1 MKNLFQQDRYIRVAI
16 SIFLFYLSGANLNI
30 YSIMATILLFTA
42 ISGFCPL
49 YLAFGINKKH
59 AKKLEFL
66 SQLPNNNPEPIFIFD
81 SNGKIIYQNS
91 SSKTILPDIKEFSS
105 LTPKEAKIVISEELH
120 DSIKFKQGK
129 HIYMLETKGSKD
141 KNGIFAYGFN
151 ITKLENHAKE
161 LEHLSITD
169 HLTNL
174 GNRKKL
180 LVDISEN
187 AKEDVALFILDIKN
201 FKQINNF
208 FGHIKADN
216 FLIKF
221 SKKLEDFR
229 EQQKYKA
236 LTYRLQANSFAILF
250 SFKNKKIRDEEIK
263 DIRNSLLDFFKDS
276 NILIEDIDVDFDMR
290 VSLATKCDCGGK
302 KSISAELLNNAEI
315 ALLVAK
321 QQNINYLS
329 FDKISYILDEYKENF
344 QWAKKLKNIFAH
356 KSDAKM
362 VAYFQPIYNL
372 HTKKIEKFES
382 LVRIEEKE
390 NVISPFKFLDIARSI
405 NLLPD
410 ITKEMLKQSL
420 QKFQGTKMEF
430 SINISYQD
438 LREKNLVDYFL
449 KTLKEYNFPTSRVV
463 IEILEDENMYEFVDV
478 IADFKKEGFKIAI
491 DDFGTGYSNF
501 QKLQKLNADFL
512 KIDGSL
518 VKNIANN
525 PKDLSIV
532 TTICAYAKTI
542 GVKTIA
548 EFVADQDIFDLVK
561 QSGVDY
567 AQGYFIGA
575 PNPNTK
581 VVFDDK

>member
-1 MKNLFQQDRYIRVAI
+1 MKNLFQQDRYIRVII
-16 SIFLFYLSGANLNI
+16 SIFLFYLSGANLNL

-49 YLAFGINKKH
+49 YLVFGINKKH
-59 AKKLEFL
+59 AKKLDFL
-66 SQLPNNNPEPIFIFD
+66 SQLPNNNPEPVFIFD
-81 SNGKIIYQNS
+81 SNGKIIYQNK
-91 SSKTILPDIKEFSS
+91 SSKTILPNIKEFSS
-105 LTPKEAKIVISEELH
+105 LTPKNPKNVISEELN
-120 DSIKFKQGK
+120 DSMKFKQGK
-129 HIYMLETKGSKD
+129 HIYMLKSKGSKD
-141 KNGIFAYGFN
+141 KNGIFTYGFN
-151 ITKLENHAKE
+151 ITELENHAKE
-161 LEHLSITD
+161 LELFSITD
-169 HLTNL
+169 HLTSL
-174 GNRKKL
+174 KNRKKL

-187 AKEDVALFILDIKN
+187 AKDDVALFILDIKN

-216 FLIKF
+216 FLIQF
-221 SKKLEDFR
+221 SKRLEIFK
-229 EQQKYKA
+229 EQQKYKTQ
-236 LTYRLQANSFAILF
+236 TYRLQANSFAILF

-263 DIRNSLLDFFKDS
+263 DIRDNLLNFLKDS
-276 NILIEDIDVDFDMR
+276 EISIENIDVDFDMR
-290 VSLATKCDCGGK
+290 VSMATKCDCGGEK
-302 KSISAELLNNAEI
+302 NISAELLNNAEI

-321 QQNINYLS
+321 EQNLSYLDFS
-329 FDKISYILDEYKENF
+329 KISYILDKYKENF
-344 QWAKKLKNIFAH
+344 KWAKKLKDIFAN
-356 KSDAKM
+356 KSDANM
-362 VAYFQPIYNL
+362 VSYFQPIYNF

-382 LVRIEEKE
+382 LVRIEDKE
-390 NVISPFKFLDIARSI
+390 DVISPFKFLGIARSI

-410 ITKEMLKQSL
+410 ITKKMLKQSL
-420 QKFQGTKMEF
+420 EKFQSTEMEF

-438 LREKNLVDYFL
+438 LREKNLVAYFL
-449 KTLKEYNFPTSRVV
+449 KTLKEYNFPTNRVV
-463 IEILEDENMYEFVDV
+463 IEILEDENMYEFTN
-478 IADFKKEGFKIAI
+478 IITDFKKEGFKIAI

-548 EFVADQDIFDLVK
+548 EFVADKDIFDLVK

-575 PNPNTK
+575 PNPDIK
-581 VVFDDK
+581 VKFDDN